1 MEFEGWLAEGG
12 QTGRLIREK
21 DWSRTILGPPDQWP
35 EALRALVSVML
46 SSSQP
51 MFLAWGPERRMIY
64 NDGYAEIMQDRHPAA
79 MGERFDHVW
88 ADILSVV
95 GPIMDQGYAGEPSFS
110 DDLELSIMRNGIATE
125 THFAFSYSPI
135 RARIGEVSGVFC
147 SCIETT
153 ERVLSERS
161 RAAMEREYRAAAE
174 LVSLSLDSGAVIG
187 TWVWDVDSDTLR
199 GDARLADLFNADIG
213 ETATGLPLRTFVD
226 AIHPE
231 DQARVMAAIA
241 QATEN
246 PGPFHSEYRVR
257 GRDEHYRW
265 VSATGVVTTDEGGQ
279 ARRFPGVLVDIE
291 LQRRTERELR
301 DTIDQRTLLAH
312 ELDHRVKNI
321 LAMVTAIAH
330 QTFRPPAS
338 LEHAADQF
346 GQRIQALAKA
356 QDILTRT
363 SWTAADVTDVVRSSI
378 PAGFSLRVDAVGL
391 PIRLPAKTALA
402 LALALHEL
410 GTNAVKYGALS
421 NEAGRVSVR
430 WSLEGGDDKDAFSL
444 RWIETG
450 GPNVSAPERKGF
462 GTRLITSALA
472 AEFRGEAEID
482 YPTEGA
488 RFTLK
493 APYPFREST

>member
-1 MEFEGWLAEGG
+1 LRIEGWLTEGG
-12 QTGRLIREK
+12 ETGRLIREK

-46 SSSQP
+46 SSNQP

-64 NDGYAEIMQDRHPAA
+64 NDAYAEIMQERHPAA
-79 MGERFDHVW
+79 MGERFDTVW
-88 ADILSVV
+88 ADILPVV
-95 GPIMDQGYAGEPSFS
+95 GLIMDRGYAGEPSFS
-110 DDLELSIMRNGIATE
+110 DDLELSILRNGVPTE

-147 SCIETT
+147 SCVETT
-153 ERVLSERS
+153 GRVLAERS
-161 RAAMEREYRAAAE
+161 RATMEREYRAAAE

-187 TWVWDVDSDTLR
+187 TWVWDINSDVLK
-199 GDARLADLFNADIG
+199 GDARLADLFNADIA
-213 ETATGLPLRTFVD
+213 ETAIGLPLKTFVD
-226 AIHPE
+226 AIHPDDRE
-231 DQARVMAAIA
+231 RVMSAITH
-241 QATEN
+241 ATEN

-257 GRDEHYRW
+257 GRSDDYRW
-265 VSATGVVTTDEGGQ
+265 VSATGVVTADGDGR
-279 ARRFPGVLVDIE
+279 ASRFPGVLVDIE

-330 QTFRPPAS
+330 QTFRPPTT
-338 LEHAADQF
+338 LERAADQF
-346 GQRIQALAKA
+346 EQRIRALARA

-363 SWTAADVTDVVRSSI
+363 SWTAADVSDVIRSAI
-378 PAGFSLRVDAVGL
+378 PAGFGLRVDVVGL

-402 LALALHEL
+402 LALAMHEL

-421 NEAGRVSVR
+421 NDTGRISVR
-430 WSLEGGDDKDAFSL
+430 WSLDGGDAKDAFSL
-444 RWIETG
+444 RWIESG
-450 GPNVSAPERKGF
+450 GPAVSPPDRRGF
-462 GTRLITSALA
+462 GTRIITNALA
-472 AEFRGEAEID
+472 AEFRGDAEID
-482 YPTEGA
+482 YLPEGA

>member
-1 MEFEGWLAEGG
+1 MRIEGWLTERGE
-12 QTGRLIREK
+12 TGRLIREK

-35 EALRALVSVML
+35 EALRALVSVIL
-46 SSSQP
+46 SSNQP

-64 NDGYAEIMQDRHPAA
+64 NDGYAEIMQDRHPRA
-79 MGERFDHVW
+79 MGERFNTVW
-88 ADILSVV
+88 SDILPVV
-95 GPIMDQGYAGEPSFS
+95 GPIMDRGYAGEPSFS
-110 DDLELSIMRNGIATE
+110 DDLQLSIVRNGEVTE

-135 RARIGEVSGVFC
+135 RGRIGEVSGVFC

-153 ERVLSERS
+153 GRVIAERS
-161 RAAMEREYRAAAE
+161 RATMEREYRAAAE

-187 TWVWDVDSDTLR
+187 TWVWDIDTDVLR
-199 GDARLADLFNADIG
+199 GDARLADLFNADIT
-213 ETATGLPLRTFVD
+213 ETATGLPLKTFVD

-231 DQARVMAAIA
+231 DQDRVMAAIA
-241 QATEN
+241 KAVQT
-246 PGPFHSEYRVR
+246 PGPFHSEYRVSGR
-257 GRDEHYRW
+257 GNDYRW
-265 VSATGVVTTDEGGQ
+265 VSATGVVTADHNGQ
-279 ARRFPGVLVDIE
+279 AKRFPGVLVDIE
-291 LQRRTERELR
+291 LQRRTEQELR

-321 LAMVTAIAH
+321 LAMVSAIAH
-330 QTFRPPAS
+330 QTFRPPTT

-346 GQRIQALAKA
+346 GQRIQALARA

-363 SWTAADVTDVVRSSI
+363 SWTAADVMDVVRSAI
-378 PAGFSLRVDAVGL
+378 PAGFGLRVELVGL

-402 LALALHEL
+402 LALAMHEL

-421 NEAGRVSVR
+421 NDTGRVSVR
-430 WSLEGGDDKDAFSL
+430 WSLDGAGERDAFSL
-444 RWIETG
+444 IWIETG
-450 GPNVSAPERKGF
+450 GPAVSSPERKGF

-482 YPTEGA
+482 YPPEGA